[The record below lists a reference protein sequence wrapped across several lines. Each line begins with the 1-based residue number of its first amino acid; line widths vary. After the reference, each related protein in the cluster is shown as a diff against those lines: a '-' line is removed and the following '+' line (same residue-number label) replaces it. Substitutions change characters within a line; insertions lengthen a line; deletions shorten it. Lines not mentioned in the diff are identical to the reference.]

1 MPNKILIV
9 AVTQTSAFEKEK
21 IFMQSKCRRKIYEI
35 SVENDQMN
43 KLMSSAIRYKKTDS
57 TTSTTNGHSNG
68 QTSTTR
74 GHTYTTSGL
83 T

>member
-1 MPNKILIV
+1 MTK
-9 AVTQTSAFEKEK
+9 TSSFEKEK
-21 IFMQSKCRRKIYEI
+21 IFMQSRCRRKIYEI

-43 KLMSSAIRYKKTDS
+43 KLMSLVISYKKTDS
-57 TTSTTNGHSNG
+57 TTSTTNGQSNG